1 MSYDGIGTEATIDRD
16 SREGV
21 AQGEIGKI
29 GADAEETSGG
39 DVRDGEERTDASRSG
54 GATGGGRRILPRGND
69 TLVETLRTA
78 DSNRLRVLG
87 ISEEQWIER
96 CHLNS
101 LPQRQRDFDLV
112 NRPRISLLPKP
123 YGSQYLAA
131 LWKRT
136 LKTLH
141 SQKDPL
147 CLPLIPLW
155 ECSVL

>member
-1 MSYDGIGTEATIDRD
+1 MAFMSYDGIGTEATIDRD

-39 DVRDGEERTDASRSG
+39 DVRDGEKRTDASRSS

-87 ISEEQWIER
+87 ISEEQRIER
-96 CHLNS
+96 CHLNG
-101 LPQRQRDFDLV
+101 LPQRR
-112 NRPRISLLPKP
+112 RSL
-123 YGSQYLAA
+123 
-131 LWKRT
+131 T
-136 LKTLH
+136 
-141 SQKDPL
+141 
-147 CLPLIPLW
+147 
-155 ECSVL
+155 